1 MEFLE
6 WFRRVTGHGDPHPW
20 QRELA
25 ANTSCDDRLIR
36 IPTGMGK
43 TEGVLSTWAWHR
55 LVREDGEWPRRLV
68 WCLPMRV
75 LVEQTAIAARRLLD
89 RMGEEYPDE
98 FSGVGVH
105 LLMGGVSLEDW
116 HLHPEEPAVI
126 VGTQDMLLSR
136 ALNRGYAAGRARWPH
151 EYGLLNQDCLWVMD
165 EVQLMDVGLATS
177 VQLQAFRRERE
188 QRALRP
194 SRTWWMSATLQPD
207 WLETVDSRPWFPGLR
222 DATLRIP
229 PTERTGRLWTVN
241 KPLTRLTVPF
251 REDKDA
257 KALARVVLDVHR
269 RAQPTVTGRVTL
281 AIVNRVEAA
290 VALKKAVDALV
301 VEESDSL
308 DVRLIHSRFRGLERK
323 GWPGEFLSRE
333 ACEDPAADRIIIA
346 TQVVEAGVDI
356 SASAL
361 VTELAP
367 WPSMVQRFGRA
378 ARYGG
383 EAEVVVVDREV
394 AGKDALPYEEAD
406 LMAAREA
413 LRHLEDVGLKS
424 LEELE
429 TSLERD
435 QPTLLEALY
444 PYEPAHLLTR
454 RECEELFDTTPDLS
468 GADLDISRFIRSG
481 EERDLFVC
489 WVPEEPGPEMQP
501 LRDGLC
507 PVPVFAAKRW
517 LFRGNSLKEG
527 CEAWIWDYV
536 DGKWRRLRV
545 TDCYPGQ
552 VILIDAA
559 WGGYDTERGFTGER
573 PGRRAAP
580 IPTEGGFRSE
590 SSKAY
595 ADQAQGRDDLS
606 RQSWKTIATHGREA
620 GEIALTL
627 AHELELPP
635 ELARLLNLGAR
646 LHDWGKAHPV
656 FETSIRDDGTGAR
669 PARTDLAKAPDD
681 AWAPLSQLFCLDE
694 EHGRRRGFRHELASV
709 LALFELLRRIDPEH
723 EALLGSLRPLVE
735 AGIVE
740 PASPEGEKV
749 PRSPLTDEVAALDR
763 RGFDLLCY
771 LIVSHHGKVRSG
783 WQGTPHDQSFPSESE
798 KFIGTG
804 QPLHGIREGDT
815 IPPTP
820 LAAFDGSVVTV
831 PAVTLHLDPAHLGLS
846 GRYGPSWSERVHGLL
861 REYGPFTL
869 AYLEALLRVADVRA
883 SRLETPDPLL
893 AHEGVPV

>member
-1 MEFLE
+1 MEYRR
-6 WFRRVTGHGDPHPW
+6 WFGLVTGHGQPHPW
-20 QRELA
+20 QESLA
-25 ANTSCDDRLIR
+25 ALTECTDRLIR

-43 TEGVLSTWAWHR
+43 TEGVLAAWAWHR
-55 LVREDGEWPRRLV
+55 LVRQDPSWPRRLV

-75 LVEQTAIAARRLLD
+75 LVEQTMVTARRMIERIRENGFVDQKEL
-89 RMGEEYPDE
+89 GI
-98 FSGVGVH
+98 H
-105 LLMGGVSLEDW
+105 LLMGGVDVEEW
-116 HLHPEEPAVI
+116 HLHPECPAI
-126 VGTQDMLLSR
+126 LIGTQDMLLSR
-136 ALNRGYAAGRARWPH
+136 ALNRGYAAGRARWPL
-151 EYGLLNQDCLWVMD
+151 EYGLLNHDSLWVMD

-177 VQLQAFRRERE
+177 VQLQAFRLEDE
-188 QRALRP
+188 ARALRP
-194 SRTWWMSATLQPD
+194 SRSWWMSATLQSD
-207 WLETVDSRPWFPGLR
+207 WFETNDSKSWLPQLR
-222 DATLRIP
+222 ASTLRVRP
-229 PTERTGRLWTVN
+229 SERIGPLWQVR
-241 KPLTRLTVPF
+241 KPLTLETIPA
-251 REDKDA
+251 KSDA
-257 KALARVVLDVHR
+257 KAEELARMVLDVHQR
-269 RAQPTVTGRVTL
+269 SEPMGTGRITVV
-281 AIVNRVEAA
+281 IVNRVETAL
-290 VALKKAVDALV
+290 ALKRSVDGFFGATEGAPEVHLV
-301 VEESDSL
+301 
-308 DVRLIHSRFRGLERK
+308 HSRFRGLERQ
-323 GWPGEFLSRE
+323 GWPSEFLSRE

-367 WPSMVQRFGRA
+367 WPSLVQRFGRA

-383 EAEVVVVDREV
+383 EAEVVVVDRKV
-394 AGKDALPYEEAD
+394 TAKDALPYEEQD
-406 LMAAREA
+406 LAAAREA
-413 LRHLEDVGLKS
+413 LGLLEDVGLQP

-429 TSLERD
+429 AALERER
-435 QPTLLEALY
+435 PTLLEALY
-444 PYEPAHLLTR
+444 PYEPPHLLTR

-489 WVPEEPGPEMQP
+489 WVPEEPGPEVQP

-507 PVPVFAAKRW
+507 PVPVYAAKRW
-517 LFRGNSLKEG
+517 LFRGSSLKDG
-527 CEAWIWDYV
+527 CAAWVWDYM

-552 VILIDAA
+552 VILVDVA

-573 PGRRAAP
+573 PGRRAVP
-580 IPTEGGFRSE
+580 IPTEGGFRSK
-590 SSKAY
+590 SSTAY

-620 GEIALTL
+620 GEIVLTL

-635 ELARLLNLGAR
+635 ELAQLLDLGAR

-656 FETSIRDDGTGAR
+656 FDTSIRDDGTDLR
-669 PARTDLAKAPDD
+669 PARTDLAKAPDG
-681 AWAPLSQLFCLDE
+681 AWAPLSQLYSLDE
-694 EHGRRRGFRHELASV
+694 EHGRRRGFRHELASA
-709 LALFELLRRIDPEH
+709 LALFELLRRIDSEH
-723 EALLGSLRPLVE
+723 DALLGSLHPLIE
-735 AGIVE
+735 AGVVE
-740 PASPEGEKV
+740 PVPPEEEV

-763 RGFDLLCY
+763 RAFDLLCY
-771 LIVSHHGKVRSG
+771 LIVSHHGKVRGG

-804 QPLHGIREGDT
+804 QPLHGVREGDT